1 MKQVIERAPAKLN
14 LFLEVGQKR
23 DDGFHD
29 IVSVMQTV
37 SVMDGVTLTLREDGI
52 FSLQNDKPY
61 LPCDERNVALA
72 AAKLFAETYGVRQGC
87 HIDIRKGIPVTAG
100 VGGGSADAAAVLRGM
115 CRLYGVKASREE
127 LCKLGEQIGSDVP
140 FCVAGGTALATGR
153 GENLQALKTPELQ
166 IVLFRSGRKVST
178 AHAYACLDAH
188 PRNMRSEAGMI
199 EALQSGEASSI
210 ALQLYNAFSPLY
222 EENLKQFQA
231 LCAPFSPLGMGLSGA
246 GPTCFAL
253 FKEGTEAGACCKIL
267 REQGGYARACH
278 SLRALHF

>member
-166 IVLFRSGRKVST
+166 IVFFRSGRKVST
-178 AHAYACLDAH
+178 AHAPSASSGSGSLRMTSKRTPPRPSVCGARQLLRLAKQACIL
-188 PRNMRSEAGMI
+188 PTV
-199 EALQSGEASSI
+199 LQSAADLLI
-210 ALQLYNAFSPLY
+210 
-222 EENLKQFQA
+222 
-231 LCAPFSPLGMGLSGA
+231 
-246 GPTCFAL
+246 
-253 FKEGTEAGACCKIL
+253 
-267 REQGGYARACH
+267 
-278 SLRALHF
+278 